1 MKSVNWALPLVT
13 LAAFGGLCYLVPLLM
28 AEAGGALPFD
38 LRPFGY
44 GLMEAR
50 IYLQHLSPTGTA
62 LYQGVFRLTDTIFP
76 IVFTLTLCLPLRGRG
91 QVWFLPALIYGLC
104 DLAENLA
111 VARMLLV
118 GPEVEAQAVALAA
131 GFTQG
136 KFATV
141 IVAVVLAL
149 FGALQAWRNR

>member
-1 MKSVNWALPLVT
+1 
-13 LAAFGGLCYLVPLLM
+13 
-28 AEAGGALPFD
+28 
-38 LRPFGY
+38 
-44 GLMEAR
+44 MEAR

-76 IVFTLTLCLPLRGRG
+76 IVFTLTLCLPLRRRG

-118 GPEVEAQAVALAA
+118 GPEVEAQAVAQAA

-149 FGALQAWRNR
+149 FGALHAWRNR